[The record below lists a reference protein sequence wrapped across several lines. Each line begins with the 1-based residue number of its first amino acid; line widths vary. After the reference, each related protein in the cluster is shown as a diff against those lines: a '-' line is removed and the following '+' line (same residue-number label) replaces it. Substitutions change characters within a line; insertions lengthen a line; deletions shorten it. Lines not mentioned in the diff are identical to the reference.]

1 MSEKEISR
9 TKITYIIPTLDSGG
23 AERFFVD
30 LIKNLDREKF
40 EASLILYK
48 RAGLWLGELER
59 EGIKCVVLEKKFL
72 FDISNF
78 IAIYKSI
85 KEIGPDIVH
94 TQLGADIYGVL
105 AAKLAGIRSIVS
117 TEVNTNINESYL
129 YNCLKK
135 FSLRFV
141 DRVIAVSSAVLN
153 DAKKRYKINKKK
165 LEVIYNGIEIERFSI
180 KEKRNNFSDDNPIVF
195 GTIGRLT
202 EQKGHINLIKAF
214 SMLSDKNAKLLI
226 AGKGELKD
234 DLNQLIITLGLQ
246 KRVEL
251 CGKVLAPKFLNEID
265 VFVLPSIWEGMGIV
279 LVEAA
284 LTGLPIIASDVGGV
298 SEVVSSEEAWLVE
311 PGNIEDLRKTIDSL
325 IINFETIETGLKIE
339 KANKRAREMFD
350 ITIIADNY
358 QKLYQKLIRSYENTA
373 GK

>member
-78 IAIYKSI
+78 IAIYKNI

-350 ITIIADNY
+350 IAIIADNY